1 MACSRRY
8 NVQQISFLIGSF
20 RQVVQSFGKDSKTV
34 EFFRGQTD
42 GLVSLG
48 QLNAVDANF
57 VYRLLGME
65 STNAVKWDITDKRL
79 NEFNTCMNY
88 LIQANNSDQLMKIVT
103 ILKNKGLLT
112 SVSYSYIQEIYGLKD
127 IDSYDLPKQ
136 QDVFG
141 RLNTT
146 IKDNIRP
153 GFGTTFQIGAL
164 LKIDRFRESKCM
176 NNIFVEVVSRDIC
189 GCSYASTLRYNVTKA
204 LQENDARKLAD
215 MAEHIV
221 SGDRFEVGFEMS
233 GDPCRGGKIWVTDE
247 KLTNR
252 FNTEIN
258 FEKLLKELKLYL

>member
-79 NEFNTCMNY
+79 NEFNNCMNY
-88 LIQANNSDQLMKIVT
+88 LIQANNSDQLMEIVT

-136 QDVFG
+136 QDIFG

-146 IKDNIRP
+146 IKDNRTSYTSSAVTLIN
-153 GFGTTFQIGAL
+153 FNT
-164 LKIDRFRESKCM
+164 LKEINRDNIDDVVVRITCSD
-176 NNIFVEVVSRDIC
+176 VE
-189 GCSYASTLRYNVTKA
+189 GCSYPTTVKYNVSEA
-204 LQENDARKLAD
+204 LATNDIRKLKE
-215 MAEHIV
+215 MTQHIL
-221 SGDRFEVGFEMS
+221 SGERFEVGHLGE
-233 GDPCRGGKIWVTDE
+233 GDPCRGGKIWVSDG
-247 KLTNR
+247 KLTAD
-252 FNTEIN
+252 FNTKIN
-258 FEKLLKELKLYL
+258 FKTLLKELKTL